1 MSRSIDYRRIEILEP
16 EVVKMLRNKTVA
28 QRVSMVFDAE
38 KTLRLMLEAHLKWS
52 NPNWTGEQIRQ
63 EIARRWLRE
72 SA

>member
-1 MSRSIDYRRIEILEP
+1 
-16 EVVKMLRNKTVA
+16 MLRNKTVA